1 MRKCIATAERKTPA
15 TKTSLVDP
23 NWSAIPHHQMT
34 PASRI
39 AGVSEGS
46 LYRAAEEGRLKLVRL
61 AGRTLVETESLKAF
75 IASAEP
81 WTPSDRGAA
90 ARAKRSE
97 AARASLR

>member
-46 LYRAAEEGRLKLVRL
+46 LYRAAEEGRLKLERHPIMLDHMRRSLRRRDTGGIRL
-61 AGRTLVETESLKAF
+61 A
-75 IASAEP
+75 
-81 WTPSDRGAA
+81 
-90 ARAKRSE
+90 
-97 AARASLR
+97 